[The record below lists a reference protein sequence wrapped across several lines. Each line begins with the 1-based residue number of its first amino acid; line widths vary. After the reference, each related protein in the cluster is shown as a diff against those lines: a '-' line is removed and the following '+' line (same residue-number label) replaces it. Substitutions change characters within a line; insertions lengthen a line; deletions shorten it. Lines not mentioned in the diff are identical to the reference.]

1 MVLPLIA
8 FAQEP
13 QMLFGAAVDWRHFGA
28 VSGYSRLRG

>member
-13 QMLFGAAVDWRHFGA
+13 QMFFGAADVIFRR
-28 VSGYSRLRG
+28 SP